1 MKRTLLLS
9 TLLGAAAMA
18 YTPAFAAESVTSA
31 TCQPL
36 SSANLEGCCAATD
49 WRDIIET
56 GEYRYCPPLNSSDK
70 DSGRMGEVMAGNGNA
85 VPGTDPVTT
94 GSIDPPDTVDGNT
107 GSDPVDTGSTG
118 GNPGN
123 TKDVGGAGE
132 MGKDNESPTTGDQG
146 DSN

>member
-1 MKRTLLLS
+1 MKRTLIIS
-9 TLLGAAAMA
+9 ALLGAAALVS
-18 YTPAFAAESVTSA
+18 TPVFAAESMTTA

-49 WRDIIET
+49 WRDIILP
-56 GEYRYCPPLNSSDK
+56 GEYRYCPALSSSDK
-70 DSGRMGEVMAGNGNA
+70 DSGRMGEAMAGNGNE

-94 GSIDPPDTVDGNT
+94 GSIDTPDSV
-107 GSDPVDTGSTG
+107 G

-132 MGKDNESPTTGDQG
+132 KGKDNENPSTGTQG